1 MKIMRFWKRK
11 KEKTRMGSTPTP
23 VQSQSQPTAPVQRE
37 TDAIYQR
44 GQVVARVMDPEIDL
58 EAKEIRFGE
67 LYNSDYLLLPDE
79 CEFQQHRILV
89 RKIAYASKVEKDSLH
104 KGRIL
109 RGVTAEI
116 LGYREH

>member
-1 MKIMRFWKRK
+1 MSNAP
-11 KEKTRMGSTPTP
+11 TRAP
-23 VQSQSQPTAPVQRE
+23 SQPQPATPIQRE
-37 TDAIYQR
+37 NDAIYQR
-44 GQVVARVMDPEIDL
+44 GQVVARVLEPEIDL
-58 EAKEIRFGE
+58 ESKEIRFGE
-67 LYNSDYLLLPDE
+67 LYNSDHLLLPDE

-89 RKIAYASKVEKDSLH
+89 RKIAYATKVEKDSLH

>member
-1 MKIMRFWKRK
+1 MSDAP
-11 KEKTRMGSTPTP
+11 TRA
-23 VQSQSQPTAPVQRE
+23 QSRASSPVQRE
-37 TDAIYQR
+37 NDAIYQR
-44 GQVVARVMDPEIDL
+44 GQVVARVIDPEIDL
-58 EAKEIRFGE
+58 EAKEIRFAE

-89 RKIAYASKVEKDSLH
+89 RKIAYATKVEKESLH